1 MALSAITSGITSAI
15 TSEFSGPL
23 VSVPPTPGMIDAST
37 GEMSVAL
44 AKAEVAVARARAAQ
58 PLWAA
63 RAVAERARIVERFRR
78 LAYARRAEI
87 AALVTSE
94 CGKPLP
100 ESYVADVSMALEG
113 ARFLTRIAVRTLAP
127 RRTRSQVLAAWR
139 KSITTHYEPHGVVAV
154 ISPWNYPFL
163 YPAMHVLPALL
174 AGNTVVLKASEYTP
188 QCGALLVSLL
198 HEAGVPADAL
208 IALEG
213 DGRTGAAL
221 VSANIDKVLFTGSER
236 TGRAIAIACAPRFVP
251 VSLELGGS
259 DAAVVLEDAPMEHT
273 ASGILWGRFANAG
286 QTCVAVKRVIAIGSA
301 YDALLPRLATAMRS
315 LVIAAPTPT
324 AHGSGAIVDLGPL
337 VSATQRD
344 LIAAQLDD
352 AIARGATV
360 YARVEP
366 ETSSTLDASEHA
378 RMAPAV
384 ILTDVTREMRVW
396 HEETFGPVLVVVRA
410 QSEAEAVSMAND
422 TRYGLSASVWT
433 RNRDAAQRIAARL
446 EAGAVV
452 INDSVLNAGLPEVAH
467 GGVKASGLGR
477 RHGVEGLMECVRT
490 RTVLDDAFI
499 AMRQPWWFGYG
510 SDSATRLDAYLRLT
524 HGTSLGDRLSG
535 IAGTLKML
543 LRPERPL

>member
-1 MALSAITSGITSAI
+1 MAVSAISSAI

-63 RAVAERARIVERFRR
+63 RAVAERARIIERFRQ

-87 AALVTSE
+87 AELVTRE

-113 ARFLTRIAVRTLAP
+113 ARFLTRIAPRTLAA
-127 RRTRSQVLAAWR
+127 RRRRSQVLAAWR

-163 YPAMHVLPALL
+163 YPAMHVIPALL

-221 VSANIDKVLFTGSER
+221 VSANVDKVLFTGSER

-286 QTCVAVKRVIAIGSA
+286 QTCVAVKRVIAIGAA

-315 LVIAAPTPT
+315 LVIAASTSH
-324 AHGSGAIVDLGPL
+324 AQGSRAVVDMGPL

-352 AIARGATV
+352 AVARGATV

-366 ETSSTLDASEHA
+366 QPMAATDADERLQA
-378 RMAPAV
+378 RIAPAV

-433 RNRDAAQRIAARL
+433 RNRNAAQRIAAQL

-510 SDSATRLDAYLRLT
+510 SDSAARLDAYLRLT